1 MFEITKKQTRS
12 FLETDDLLV
21 CKLAAVVDEI
31 HGVQGVTLLTTVGF
45 RDPTLLDPSGD
56 GKITE

>member
-1 MFEITKKQTRS
+1 M
-12 FLETDDLLV
+12 ETDDLLV

-56 GKITE
+56 GKVTE